1 MRSDNRDRALETRAA
16 EAPQSMLQQ
25 VLSVE
30 LREIRVESPGVG
42 SPPLI
47 VDASSEGGTDR
58 LPGAPSQTERSPQT
72 KAFAG
77 TIRNGDTALGFA
89 DRSLNCIGC
98 GAEFVFTADEQAFF
112 HERGFK
118 NDPKRCKPCS
128 AKRHR
133 RPQRPCHEVRVTC
146 AECGME
152 TTVPFKPRNGKP
164 VLCHTCFMRA
174 KQLPAAD

>member
-1 MRSDNRDRALETRAA
+1 MQSDNQDRALEARTA
-16 EAPQSMLQQ
+16 EAPPSVLQQ
-25 VLSVE
+25 VSSVK
-30 LREIRVESPGVG
+30 LREILVESPGAG
-42 SPPLI
+42 SPSQI
-47 VDASSEGGTDR
+47 VDARSEGRTGT
-58 LPGAPSQTERSPQT
+58 LPGAPSQVGRSPQT

-77 TIRNGDTALGFA
+77 TIRNGATALRFA
-89 DRSLNCIGC
+89 DRSLACIGC
-98 GAEFVFTADEQAFF
+98 GVEFVFTADEQAFF

-133 RPQRPCHEVRVTC
+133 RPQRPCNEVRVTC
-146 AECGME
+146 AECSME

-174 KQLPAAD
+174 KQLSAAG